1 MANAIRRTAWQL
13 AGDWWWV
20 GKFGI
25 RHGRATYSTAYLG
38 RGGRTVAL
46 RRLIGQR
53 TLRRY
58 VPSDA
63 ELTLVALRPDVR
75 TEAT

>member
-1 MANAIRRTAWQL
+1 MAWQL

-25 RHGRATYSTAYLG
+25 RYGRTTYSTASLG

-46 RRLIGQR
+46 RRQIGTR

-58 VPSDA
+58 VPSNA
-63 ELTLVALRPDVR
+63 QLTLVVLGQGVE
-75 TEAT
+75 TEAS